1 MSLLVIFDI
10 LGIFINTMVADE
22 MFPLR
27 NRDNLRHLIDIQL
40 SKKLKHFLK
49 FLQHF
54 WTPHQT
60 FDILKKRRVL

>member
-54 WTPHQT
+54 
-60 FDILKKRRVL
+60 